1 MILEVSEPFQVE
13 VAEWR
18 MKHSAVVVEWR
29 MKHSAEVVEWRMMVV
44 GVWGTEHS
52 LLEEREH
59 SLSGEQE
66 RM

>member
-1 MILEVSEPFQVE
+1 ME

-18 MKHSAVVVEWR
+18 MKHSAVVAEWR
-29 MKHSAEVVEWRMMVV
+29 LVEAA
-44 GVWGTEHS
+44 VWGTEHS